1 MCPLPFR
8 ARRALKEYRTVNAA
22 FLLLSSA
29 ALAGA
34 DPAPAAPAAPAVIST
49 GHGCNNCGAPA
60 AACCPKTGLLDKI
73 KSRLGGLRSKSHDCG
88 CAPAPAP
95 ACDTCPKSVADRPN
109 LLDKLRAR
117 MGAKKSCGCAP
128 ACDPCATAPHHDA
141 HAPTTGGTPPPKEMP
156 KPKDP
161 PKVDPKGNVGIPTP
175 LPPITG
181 AAGTSPY

>member
-1 MCPLPFR
+1 
-8 ARRALKEYRTVNAA
+8 VNAA
-22 FLLLSSA
+22 FLLMSSA

-73 KSRLGGLRSKSHDCG
+73 KARLGGLRSKSHDCG
-88 CAPAPAP
+88 CAPAP

-109 LLDKLRAR
+109 LLDKLKAR
-117 MGAKKSCGCAP
+117 WGSKKAHGCAP
-128 ACDPCATAPHHDA
+128 ACDPCGTAHHAA
-141 HAPTTGGTPPPKEMP
+141 HPAPGGGTPPKEMP

-161 PKVDPKGNVGIPTP
+161 PKVDPKPKDPPKGNVGIPAP
-175 LPPITG
+175 LPPVTG

>member
-1 MCPLPFR
+1 
-8 ARRALKEYRTVNAA
+8 VNAA
-22 FLLLSSA
+22 FLLMSTA

-34 DPAPAAPAAPAVIST
+34 DPAPAAPVAPAVIST

-60 AACCPKTGLLDKI
+60 ACCEKAGLLDKI
-73 KSRLGGLRSKSHDCG
+73 KARLGGLRSKSHDCG

-95 ACDTCPKSVADRPN
+95 ACDPCAKSVADRPN
-109 LLDKLRAR
+109 LLDKLKAR
-117 MGAKKSCGCAP
+117 WGSKKACGCAP
-128 ACDPCATAPHHDA
+128 ACDPCATTSAHPVTPAP
-141 HAPTTGGTPPPKEMP
+141 GGTNPPKEMP

-161 PKVDPKGNVGIPTP
+161 PKVDPKPKGNVSVPTP